1 MRGDKIYIKAKALH
15 EKMYECPDQIKEED
29 RKDIYNEY
37 FNLLKRA
44 AYLGH
49 ADAQYDFGQQ
59 YETMNYLSIE
69 NPKYNPKKCIY
80 WYTKASAQNHAAA
93 CNNLASFYESGEGCE
108 KDLEKALALYKKS
121 ADLGDPL
128 GVKNYK
134 IMKRHHGEN
143 KNNLN

>member
-1 MRGDKIYIKAKALH
+1 MKGDRIYLKAKEVH
-15 EKMYECPDQIKEED
+15 KKMYEFPDQIKEED

-80 WYTKASAQNHAAA
+80 WYTKACVRNHAAA
-93 CNNLASFYESGEGCE
+93 CNNLATFYESGEGCK
-108 KDLEKALALYKKS
+108 KDLKKALALYKKS
-121 ADLGDPL
+121 ADLGYSL
-128 GVKNYK
+128 GKKNYK
-134 IMKRHHGEN
+134 IMKRQ
-143 KNNLN
+143 LRS